1 MAKILIIDDEPAIL
15 ESLGLFLRRL
25 KYTVYQAAN
34 GKEGLKLFEQQH
46 PDVVILDIHLPDLN
60 GLEILRRVQEHEWL
74 AKVIMITAY
83 QDMETTIQAMKDGAY
98 DYIHK
103 PLEIE
108 EIEKAIAQALQVLEM
123 ERQLAPPADD
133 NASLSAPE
141 VLIGKS
147 KPMLEIFKKIGLVCR
162 NQAPVLI
169 EGETGTGKELIARM
183 IHFNGLQRHAPFVVM
198 DCSASVET
206 LIESELFGH
215 QKGSFTGA
223 HQSRK
228 GKIEQAG
235 VGTLFLDE
243 IGELPLTVQG
253 KFLGFLQRRE
263 YMRVGGGQQLESQ
276 CRIVAATNKNL
287 ADMVAQGKFRQDL
300 YYRLR
305 VVSVQLPPLRE
316 RLSDIQLLVEH
327 FLHKINR
334 ELGTDVFT
342 LQEGALN
349 YLMQYSWPGNV
360 RELENSLSEAL
371 AQARG
376 QVLLVDDLKNVMSAR
391 DALHSPATS
400 HPTILSKEQIEQTL
414 HETGWNRSKAA
425 RILGVSRPTLRK
437 KMRKYEIVSPEG
449 DTDE

>member
-1 MAKILIIDDEPAIL
+1 MAKILLIDDEPAIL
-15 ESLGLFLRRL
+15 ESLAIFLR
-25 KYTVYQAAN
+25 KVNHTVYQATTAKQ
-34 GKEGLKLFEQQH
+34 GMEQFEQQH
-46 PDVVILDIHLPDLN
+46 PDIVILDIHLPDLN
-60 GLEILRRVQEHEWL
+60 GLEILRRFQQHEWP

-103 PLEIE
+103 PLDIE
-108 EIEKAIAQALQVLEM
+108 EIENAIDQAFQVLEM
-123 ERQLAPPADD
+123 ERQLVPTDEALPM
-133 NASLSAPE
+133 SVPE

-169 EGETGTGKELIARM
+169 QGETGTGKEMIARM

-235 VGTLFLDE
+235 TGTLFLDE

-253 KFLGFLQRRE
+253 KFLGFLQRHE
-263 YMRVGGGQQLESQ
+263 YMRVGGSQ
-276 CRIVAATNKNL
+276 PLQSECRIVAATNREL
-287 ADMVAQGKFRQDL
+287 ADMVTQGDFRQDL
-300 YYRLR
+300 YYLLR
-305 VVSVQLPPLRE
+305 VVSFQVPPLRD
-316 RLSDIQLLVEH
+316 RLSDIQLLVDH

-334 ELGTDVFT
+334 ELGTDVTT
-342 LQEGALN
+342 LQEGTLN
-349 YLMQYSWPGNV
+349 YLMHYSWPGNI
-360 RELENSLSEAL
+360 RELENTLSEAL

-376 QVLLVDDLKNVMSAR
+376 QVLLVEDVKKVMSGR
-391 DALHSPATS
+391 KELHVSGSSVSRTL
-400 HPTILSKEQIEQTL
+400 TKKQIEQAL
-414 HETGWNRSKAA
+414 HEAGWNRTEAA
-425 RILGVSRPTLRK
+425 RTLGISRPTLRK
-437 KMRKYEIVSPEG
+437 KMRQYEIIPPEG
-449 DTDE
+449 GKNK